1 MTLPDPGCGTRSRK
15 PSKTPWP
22 RSTRSPRVPAQRSSD
37 LVGTGRGRRGGLP
50 ACRDAA
56 NSAQIS
62 VGKNAQLPSELGGVH
77 SRRPVA
83 HCPLGRSRHEPVRDL
98 SAVPDAD
105 PANGHR
111 VRMPGGDHDREPE
124 APTRLC
130 AMSRSTAPRSSAT
143 NPRRAPSRRRSLQP
157 RPSRCP
163 PPGSS
168 MATSFGSRRLTAR
181 STRCSAAGSA
191 RTGTASRVPGPQ
203 SGRRS
208 GGQPPLHDRR
218 QPDRL
223 IQPGRR
229 AAGEELVPGAAR
241 GGARLAPMPDIAN
254 AAARPFQ
261 VHRPCP

>member
-1 MTLPDPGCGTRSRK
+1 MLLPGAKPQLRRDPAGCVPTAA
-15 PSKTPWP
+15 P
-22 RSTRSPRVPAQRSSD
+22 RSLTARRCTRSPDQGS
-37 LVGTGRGRRGGLP
+37 
-50 ACRDAA
+50 
-56 NSAQIS
+56 
-62 VGKNAQLPSELGGVH
+62 
-77 SRRPVA
+77 
-83 HCPLGRSRHEPVRDL
+83 
-98 SAVPDAD
+98 
-105 PANGHR
+105 ANGHR

-157 RPSRCP
+157 RSSRCP

-181 STRCSAAGSA
+181 STRCSTAGSA

-208 GGQPPLHDRR
+208 GGQPPPHDRR

>member
-1 MTLPDPGCGTRSRK
+1 MRRVLAVNGSGGCEDSQHLGKHPLRQTLVTAGGF
-15 PSKTPWP
+15 
-22 RSTRSPRVPAQRSSD
+22 QRSARNSVPPQVCKP
-37 LVGTGRGRRGGLP
+37 LVIENPRTTIQLVHTG
-50 ACRDAA
+50 
-56 NSAQIS
+56 S
-62 VGKNAQLPSELGGVH
+62 
-77 SRRPVA
+77 
-83 HCPLGRSRHEPVRDL
+83 
-98 SAVPDAD
+98 
-105 PANGHR
+105 ANGHR
-111 VRMPGGDHDREPE
+111 VRTPGGDHDREPE

-143 NPRRAPSRRRSLQP
+143 NPRRAPSRRRSFQP

-181 STRCSAAGSA
+181 STRCSTAGSA
-191 RTGTASRVPGPQ
+191 ITGTASRVPGPQ

-241 GGARLAPMPDIAN
+241 GGARLAPMPDIAKG
-254 AAARPFQ
+254 AARPFQ